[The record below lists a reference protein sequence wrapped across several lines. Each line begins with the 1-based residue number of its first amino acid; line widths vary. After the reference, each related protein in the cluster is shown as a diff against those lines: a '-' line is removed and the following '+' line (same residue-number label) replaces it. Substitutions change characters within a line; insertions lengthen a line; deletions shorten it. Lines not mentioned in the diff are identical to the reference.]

1 MSTTNIVALSAGA
14 VIFLLWF
21 LVHHFNK
28 PVIHE
33 DLELRAELL
42 ARSHDVLEIKAFL
55 NSKMNYLT
63 RKSFQMLLD
72 RIDQIDSDKN
82 YVDSLVKEK
91 IDSL

>member
-1 MSTTNIVALSAGA
+1 MSQNTIFILAVGLLLLIGTAIHRLS
-14 VIFLLWF
+14 
-21 LVHHFNK
+21 K

-42 ARSHDVLEIKAFL
+42 ARSHDVDEIKKFL
-55 NSKMNYLT
+55 DSKMNYLT

-72 RIDQIDSDKN
+72 RIEQLDSDKS
-82 YVDSLVKEK
+82 YADSLIKEK